1 MGKKE
6 KIEAL
11 IEGGK
16 ATAAPPLGPA
26 LGPMGVNIGQVI
38 AEINKK
44 TEDFKGMKVPVKVI
58 IDTETKDFEIEIG
71 TPPSSQLVK
80 KELGIDKGSGL
91 PQIDKVGNIAIEQ
104 VVKVAKMKS
113 GSIFHNEFKSVI
125 KVIVGTCNSLG
136 LLIEGMEGPEAIK
149 AIDNGQFDTIINEK
163 QTEVPSEKVNK
174 LNEQLEAFRKK
185 HKKDLKRI
193 KASAEEKKEEKATD
207 AAPVAKPAK

>member
-58 IDTETKDFEIEIG
+58 IDTETRNFEIEIG
-71 TPPSSQLVK
+71 TPPTSQLVK

-104 VVKVAKMKS
+104 IVKIAKMKS
-113 GSIFHNEFKSVI
+113 DSIFHKDFKSII
-125 KVIVGTCNSLG
+125 KVVIGTCNSLG
-136 LLIEGMEGPEAIK
+136 LLIEGMTGSEAVKAVDEGK
-149 AIDNGQFDTIINEK
+149 FDDIINQK
-163 QTEVPSEKVNK
+163 KTEVTPEKKNQ
-174 LNEQLEAFRKK
+174 LSEQLEVFRKA

-193 KASAEEKKEEKATD
+193 KASAVDKKEEKAEKEP
-207 AAPVAKPAK
+207 AAKAKK